1 MEQVAVHFAFNCMK
15 AFRNVW
21 CISDWLFHQLV
32 YAIIFTNGQK
42 SRAVYLSLST

>member
-1 MEQVAVHFAFNCMK
+1 MEQVAVHFAFNCMS
-15 AFRNVW
+15 NVW

-42 SRAVYLSLST
+42 SRAVCLSLST